1 MMPNVTRGGRMQGLL
16 SYLVSVDPA
25 KTSNV
30 HHDPHLVAGDAAVM
44 AWFDDGIL
52 DQDDASKIAAYLDEP
67 HRKFGVEV
75 MRRDDRKGAPV
86 GPDGKPQL
94 VKADVWHCSLSVA
107 EGERN
112 ITDQEWGDIANDFV
126 DAMGFSEASGKAQC
140 RWAAIDHGA
149 SAGGN
154 QHIHIALSLVREDG
168 TKASVHNDRS
178 RAQDTCRALEKKYG
192 LEELSTVHASRG
204 YDPAE
209 KQTAIR
215 QGREMH
221 RVSLE
226 RKVRAASTAA
236 SSEAEF
242 VRQGRDLGLL
252 MRPRYA
258 KNTTDVVVGYS
269 VAERP
274 PKGER
279 PVWFGGGKIA
289 RDLGLGQMRTKW
301 PDTAQG
307 SMDAVAEWNAAAR
320 NRRQAKPQARHT
332 TPQLT
337 DAQLWDKYTA
347 KAQEIADRLQSLPLN
362 DHASWARAARET
374 SGVFAAWSTTLES
387 PPGPLASTAAE
398 LAKTAQLRD
407 YRRHEKPVP
416 MPSLAGS
423 TMLLLAAGSKSKTAA
438 QTALLIQLMRT
449 SKAIFEMHH
458 QSKHH
463 RQARNLRTV
472 LANDLH
478 SFGQQ
483 MPRPAQAISQASEP
497 EHDSTKLA
505 RLNFPAAASTQQ
517 SRPRAGSVVPSKTE
531 PTRTYQPTTT
541 HQPTQP
547 GPEQE
552 NGR

>member
-1 MMPNVTRGGRMQGLL
+1 MIPNITRGSRMQGLL

-30 HHDPHLVAGDAAVM
+30 HADPHLVAGNAAVM
-44 AWFDDGIL
+44 AWYDDGVLDHEDAERIASYL
-52 DQDDASKIAAYLDEP
+52 DQP
-67 HRKFGVEV
+67 HRKFGVEI
-75 MRRDDRKGAPV
+75 MRRDDRKSAPM

-94 VKADVWHCSLSVA
+94 VKADVWHCSLSLSA
-107 EGERN
+107 GEREV
-112 ITDQEWGDIANDFV
+112 TDQEWGDIANEFV
-126 DAMGFSEASGKAQC
+126 DEMGFSDSGGKATC
-140 RWAAIDHGA
+140 RWVAINHGT
-149 SAGGN
+149 STGGN
-154 QHIHIALSLVREDG
+154 QHIHLAVSLVREDG
-168 TKASVHNDRS
+168 TKASVHMDQPRS
-178 RAQDTCRALEKKYG
+178 QKVCRALEKKFG
-192 LEELSTVHASRG
+192 LEELSSVHATRG
-204 YDPAE
+204 YDRAE
-209 KQTAIR
+209 PQTAIR

-236 SSEAEF
+236 STEAEF

-274 PKGER
+274 AKGER

-289 RDLGLGQMRTKW
+289 RDLGLGQLRTKW

-307 SMDAVAEWNAAAR
+307 SLDAVAEWNAAAR

-337 DAQLWDKYTA
+337 EGQLWDRYTA
-347 KAQEIADRLQSLPLN
+347 QAQEIADRLQSVPLD

-374 SGVFAAWSTTLES
+374 SGVFAAWSASLES
-387 PPGPLASTAAE
+387 TPGPLASTAAE

-449 SKAIFEMHH
+449 SKAIFDMHH
-458 QSKHH
+458 QSKHYRH
-463 RQARNLRTV
+463 ARNLRTV
-472 LANDLH
+472 LGNDLH

-483 MPRPAQAISQASEP
+483 MPRPAQAVSQVSEP
-497 EHDSTKLA
+497 EHDSTRLA
-505 RLNFPAAASTQQ
+505 RLNFPAPASTGPPE
-517 SRPRAGSVVPSKTE
+517 PRAGSVVPSKTE

>member
-52 DQDDASKIAAYLDEP
+52 DQDDASRIAAYLDEP

-75 MRRDDRKGAPV
+75 MRRDDRKDAPL
-86 GPDGKPQL
+86 GLDGKPQL

-107 EGERN
+107 VGERN

-140 RWAAIDHGA
+140 RWAAVDHGA

-221 RVSLE
+221 RTSLE

-236 SSEAEF
+236 STEAEF

-274 PKGER
+274 AKGER

-289 RDLGLGQMRTKW
+289 RDLGLGQLRTKW

-320 NRRQAKPQARHT
+320 NRRQAKPQARYT
-332 TPQLT
+332 KPQLT
-337 DAQLWDKYTA
+337 DAQLWDQYTA
-347 KAQEIADRLQSLPLN
+347 QAQEIADRLRSLPLN

-374 SGVFAAWSTTLES
+374 SGVFAAWSEKLES
-387 PPGPLASTAAE
+387 TPGPLASTAAE

-438 QTALLIQLMRT
+438 HTALLIQLMRT
-449 SKAIFEMHH
+449 SKAIFEMHN
-458 QSKHH
+458 QSQRYRH
-463 RQARNLRTV
+463 ARNLRTV

-483 MPRPAQAISQASEP
+483 MPRPVQAISKASEP
-497 EHDSTKLA
+497 EHASSRLA
-505 RLNFPAAASTQQ
+505 RLNFPAPASTQLPA
-517 SRPRAGSVVPSKTE
+517 PRTGSVVPSKTE
-531 PTRTYQPTTT
+531 PTRIYQPTK
-541 HQPTQP
+541 P
-547 GPEQE
+547 GPQQE
-552 NGR
+552 HGR

>member
-30 HHDPHLVAGDAAVM
+30 HQDPHLVAGDAAVM

-67 HRKFGVEV
+67 RRKFGVEI

-86 GPDGKPQL
+86 GPDGKPPL
-94 VKADVWHCSLSVA
+94 VKADVWHCSISVA
-107 EGERN
+107 VGERK

-140 RWAAIDHGA
+140 RWAAIDHGT

-204 YDPAE
+204 YDRAE
-209 KQTAIR
+209 RQTAIR

-221 RVSLE
+221 RTSLE

-236 SSEAEF
+236 STEAEF
-242 VRQGRDLGLL
+242 VRQGRDMGLL

-269 VAERP
+269 VAECP
-274 PKGER
+274 QPGER

-320 NRRQAKPQARHT
+320 NRRQAKPQVRYT

-337 DAQLWDKYTA
+337 DAQLWEQYTA

-362 DHASWARAARET
+362 DYASWARAAREV

-387 PPGPLASTAAE
+387 TPGPLASTAAE

-423 TMLLLAAGSKSKTAA
+423 TMLLLAAGSKNKTAA

-449 SKAIFEMHH
+449 SKAIFEMHN
-458 QSKHH
+458 QSQHY
-463 RQARNLRTV
+463 RRARHLRTV

-483 MPRPAQAISQASEP
+483 MPRPVPAISKAREP
-497 EHDSTKLA
+497 EHDSTRLA
-505 RLNFPAAASTQQ
+505 RLNFPTVNSNQQ
-517 SRPRAGSVVPSKTE
+517 PTPRAGSVVPSRTE
-531 PTRTYQPTTT
+531 PTRTYQPTK
-541 HQPTQP
+541 P

-552 NGR
+552 SGR